1 MGKKK
6 TINDVI
12 KILNEKDLKLLELNY
27 ESIHS
32 KIKCIDSKGYKYE
45 VTVANL
51 RTWSTRKFHVSNSY
65 TLDNIMLSLKDMNS
79 KYRLKEGQKYLG
91 SGHKLIFLCPVC
103 GEFEIRWN
111 CIMRVKI

>member
-45 VTVANL
+45 VTVAN
-51 RTWSTRKFHVSNSY
+51 
-65 TLDNIMLSLKDMNS
+65 
-79 KYRLKEGQKYLG
+79 
-91 SGHKLIFLCPVC
+91 
-103 GEFEIRWN
+103 
-111 CIMRVKI
+111 